1 MKQTRRGFGVA
12 GALDHG
18 IVSEII
24 FEIERSGYSSFWA
37 NDTPGGDGL
46 ASLAIAAPMTTSI
59 QLGVGVIAVDRVPAA
74 QILERIE
81 ELHLPVNRLTVGI
94 GSGGARKGALNLV
107 REAAGTLRAAGVK
120 VVVGALGPKMIELSG
135 SETDGALLNWLT
147 PVAAERSVDDLR
159 VAANGKPVEAIAY
172 VRVALANGALA
183 KLESEALRY
192 ESYPQYAAHFERMGV
207 RAIDTCVS
215 GPTTAAIQAGLA
227 GFDEIVDEIVVRAIV
242 ADDNASNYLDLIR
255 AAAPEV

>member
-1 MKQTRRGFGVA
+1 MKQTRRGIGVA

-24 FEIERSGYSSFWA
+24 FEIEQRGYSSFWA

-46 ASLAIAAPMTTSI
+46 ASLAIAAPMTTSL
-59 QLGVGVIAVDRVPAA
+59 QLGVGVIAVDRVPAEV
-74 QILERIE
+74 ILERIE
-81 ELHLPVNRLTVGI
+81 ALHLPVHRLTVGI
-94 GSGGARKGALNLV
+94 GSGGARKGALDLV
-107 REAAGTLRAAGVK
+107 REAARTLRAAGVK
-120 VVVGALGPKMIELSG
+120 VVVGALGPKMIELGG
-135 SETDGALLNWLT
+135 SETDGVLLNWLT

-159 VAANGKPVEAIAY
+159 VAANGKAVAAIAY

-215 GPTTAAIQAGLA
+215 GPTAAAIQAGLA
-227 GFDEIVDEIVVRAIV
+227 GFNEIVDEIVVRAIV
-242 ADDNASNYLDLIR
+242 AEENATSYLDLIR